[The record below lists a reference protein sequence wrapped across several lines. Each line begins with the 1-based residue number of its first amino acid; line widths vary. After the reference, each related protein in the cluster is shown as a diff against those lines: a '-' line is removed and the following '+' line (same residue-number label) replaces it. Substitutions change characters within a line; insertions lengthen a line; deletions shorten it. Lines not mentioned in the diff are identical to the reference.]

1 VFSAIDL
8 NGASP
13 KGRGKLFHFW
23 SQVVIVMDGLL
34 IALLRVFSF
43 DRYNFER
50 QALGILPNAETWAL
64 RFGSALAK
72 IAA

>member
-1 VFSAIDL
+1 
-8 NGASP
+8 
-13 KGRGKLFHFW
+13 
-23 SQVVIVMDGLL
+23 MDGLL